1 MQEINQKGF
10 ESAKKNNA
18 KKPKFKNMLNYWGV
32 GYEILDLKTAW
43 TNGRRLKK
51 YTYSGAA
58 KKIKALMRLELI
70 TY

>member
-1 MQEINQKGF
+1 
-10 ESAKKNNA
+10 
-18 KKPKFKNMLNYWGV
+18 MLAFSHYMRVHIIRCIYIIFRDYIMVIFYICSRYLLWAV

-58 KKIKALMRLELI
+58 KKLKL
-70 TY
+70 